1 MLSIKDIVD
10 LAKAGYKPSDVKEL
24 IILTQTDVQVT
35 ETVAET
41 VTETLAETVTE
52 TVTDTVNETVTETV
66 AEPSHEKVENQKL
79 KEQIA
84 ELQLANTRKGLPMP
98 ERRSDEDVISDFVK
112 SFM

>member
-1 MLSIKDIVD
+1 MLNIKDIVE

-24 IILTQTDVQVT
+24 ITIAQQTAAPVTETVQETVTETVTEPVAETVT

-41 VTETLAETVTE
+41 VTEQSPEQI
-52 TVTDTVNETVTETV
+52 
-66 AEPSHEKVENQKL
+66 ENQKL

-84 ELQLANTRKGLPMP
+84 EMQLANTRKGLPMP